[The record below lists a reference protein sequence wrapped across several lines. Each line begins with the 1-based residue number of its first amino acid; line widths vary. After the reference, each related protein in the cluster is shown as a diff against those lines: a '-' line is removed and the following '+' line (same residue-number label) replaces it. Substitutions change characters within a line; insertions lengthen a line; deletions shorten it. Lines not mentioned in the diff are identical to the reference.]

1 MTEAISSDDIAAWF
15 AAKRQ
20 ALLATRELE
29 RLAHVQQWLLNHHD
43 ADHLAAEWGLEI
55 TRPDRT
61 QYHFANDPR
70 LAKLLEKQQ
79 QISAQVRDLQKDFRA
94 QCLVG
99 LREVD
104 RDFAPGRSVTVQIR
118 RL

>member
-1 MTEAISSDDIAAWF
+1 MTETIDSADLAAWF

-29 RLAHVQQWLLNHHD
+29 RLAHVQQWLLNHYD

-61 QYHFANDPR
+61 QYHFANDPK
-70 LAKLLEKQQ
+70 LAKLLEKQESL
-79 QISAQVRDLQKDFRA
+79 SAQVRNLQKDFRA
-94 QCLVG
+94 QCICG
-99 LREVD
+99 LREIDV
-104 RDFAPGRSVTVQIR
+104 DFAPARSVTVQLR